1 MAIEYDGT
9 ALVWLEAKDVV
20 LSSSEEL
27 RTLEDLAK
35 L

>member
-1 MAIEYDGT
+1 MAVEHDGT
-9 ALVWLEAKDVV
+9 ALVCLKAKDVV
-20 LSSSEEL
+20 LRSSEEL